1 MIYDI
6 SYKTLID
13 PKSLRIRFDKIDG
26 LMRVYDGTSYLT
38 LFGSEKYDAIY
49 DRIRY
54 LISLKSGITY
64 IFSHDLTKIKVD
76 SYDSLPIE
84 NILTLHN
91 VVILIKSVLNKDKN
105 PYYYKIFLEQY
116 SNQLAK
122 KERQ

>member
-13 PKSLRIRFDKIDG
+13 PKPLCIRFSKIDG
-26 LMRVYDGTSYLT
+26 FIRTYDGTRYLT

-64 IFSHDLTKIKVD
+64 IFSCYFAKIRVD
-76 SYDSLPIE
+76 SYDSLPI
-84 NILTLHN
+84 
-91 VVILIKSVLNKDKN
+91 
-105 PYYYKIFLEQY
+105 
-116 SNQLAK
+116 
-122 KERQ
+122 